1 METSFE
7 FYFGHQLL
15 PWKRRDQDAN
25 DNQSQFSIFLG
36 QPITNLEKK
45 TFYPTVMGAEGKIY
59 VGDDNLAW
67 FDKNTQTSDHFDCHC
82 SQPPRDRFKL

>member
-15 PWKRRDQDAN
+15 PWNRYEQDAN
-25 DNQSQFSIFLG
+25 LNQSQFNNFQASQSLILK
-36 QPITNLEKK
+36 KK
-45 TFYPTVMGAEGKIY
+45 TFYPTVMDAEGKIY

>member
-25 DNQSQFSIFLG
+25 DIQSQFNTFQASQSLIL
-36 QPITNLEKK
+36 KK
-45 TFYPTVMGAEGKIY
+45 TFYPTVMDEEGKIY

>member
-1 METSFE
+1 M
-7 FYFGHQLL
+7 
-15 PWKRRDQDAN
+15 D
-25 DNQSQFSIFLG
+25 
-36 QPITNLEKK
+36 
-45 TFYPTVMGAEGKIY
+45 AEGKIY